1 MSRARKIFFLFLF
14 LSLISGCKFKNKKE
28 LGALEFCRQLNIDYC
43 GKNVVMI
50 PSMGCGSCIS
60 AAIDF
65 LKLHGNSNNH
75 VFVFVE
81 IGDKKRVRFLLNGYM
96 NESKIHL
103 DTLKLSRKYG
113 LSSEYPVVLKTNHC
127 EIEEVII
134 AGLNNKRI
142 WEAL

>member
-1 MSRARKIFFLFLF
+1 
-14 LSLISGCKFKNKKE
+14 
-28 LGALEFCRQLNIDYC
+28 
-43 GKNVVMI
+43 
-50 PSMGCGSCIS
+50 
-60 AAIDF
+60 
-65 LKLHGNSNNH
+65 
-75 VFVFVE
+75 
-81 IGDKKRVRFLLNGYM
+81 M

-134 AGLNNKRI
+134 ADLNNKGI